1 VKVITHLRRN
11 PFPPHKTKICLA
23 IGNFDGVHL
32 GHRTLLHEICSKA
45 ARIRGVPA
53 VFTFIR
59 HPRIILKP
67 DHPVHLLT
75 PWQERLAL
83 LEKAGIRAG
92 YLLRFTKQFS
102 KMSPEEFVR
111 EILVKKIG
119 VHTVYMGFNA
129 RFGHNR
135 RGTAKIMERLSKR
148 YGFHFQ
154 AVKARKDSGKIV
166 NSTRIRSLI
175 ERGHLEEAARILGQP
190 AFLIGTVIHGSGR
203 GKKLGFPTA
212 NLHQENGV
220 LPPTGVYIVSVKI
233 IRSTKQKKP
242 YGFDLK
248 DTSSKQG
255 MLGLLNLGYRPT
267 FKRADKTQRHPL
279 PEVYL
284 LNGARRAHSAHNLY
298 GKRLKLSLL
307 KYLRREKK
315 FSNSDLLVRQIKK
328 DVLAAQ
334 RGGARFKRKYMKKQ
348 GFTI

>member
-1 VKVITHLRRN
+1 MKVITHLRRN

-23 IGNFDGVHL
+23 LGNFDGVHL
-32 GHRTLLHEICSKA
+32 GHRTLLREICSKA
-45 ARIRGVPA
+45 ARIRGIPA
-53 VFTFIR
+53 VFTFIH

-67 DHPVHLLT
+67 DHPVHILT

-83 LEKAGIRAG
+83 LEKTGIRAG

-102 KMSPEEFVR
+102 KMTPEEFVR

-119 VHTVYMGFNA
+119 VHSVYMGFNA

-135 RGTAKIMERLSKR
+135 QGSAKTMERLSKR

-154 AVKARKDSGKIV
+154 AVKPRKASGKIV

-175 ERGHLEEAARILGQP
+175 ERGRLEEAAQILGQP

-212 NLHQENGV
+212 NLRQENGV
-220 LPPTGVYIVSVKI
+220 LPPTGVYVVSAKI
-233 IRSTKQKKP
+233 IRSRKKKRP

-255 MLGLLNLGYRPT
+255 ILGLLNLGYRPT
-267 FKRADKTQRHPL
+267 FKRADKVRHPL
-279 PEVYL
+279 PEVFL
-284 LNGARRAHSAHNLY
+284 LNSGRHTLNLY
-298 GKRLKLSLL
+298 GKRLQLSML

-315 FSNSDLLVRQIKK
+315 FSNSDLLVKQIKK
-328 DVLAAQ
+328 DVLAA
-334 RGGARFKRKYMKKQ
+334 RHYYRGARLKRKYMRKQ
-348 GFTI
+348 GFTT